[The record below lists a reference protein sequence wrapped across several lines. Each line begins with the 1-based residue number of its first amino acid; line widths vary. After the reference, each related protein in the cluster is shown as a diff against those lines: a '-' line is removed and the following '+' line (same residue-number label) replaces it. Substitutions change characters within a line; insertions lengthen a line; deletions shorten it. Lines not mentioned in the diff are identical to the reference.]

1 MTDNKPSAGL
11 RRRQRSMQAL
21 RYITLATAICSG
33 AATAQSVTV
42 TGDASATPTPNPTPH
57 WDYNDDSPLIVGDT
71 GIGRLNIE
79 NGGILS
85 YGGDYPY
92 FRVVLGNLAGSLGTA
107 LISGPG
113 SILQDFSGLTIGEEG
128 DGVLDIVNGGVLS
141 TDRYP
146 RYKTILGKLAGSSGT
161 VTVSGQGSLWQQ
173 LSDIKVGDGGTG
185 LLNVVDGGAVVSD
198 GNIDVGGEGVGTLN
212 ILSGGTVSVR
222 DVRLRNENSAIT
234 VSGAGSILKGNLQLD
249 SGSAL
254 INDGAQVLG
263 GEGAV
268 GYFGNATATLSGA
281 GSRWEASDSFYVGG
295 YASGSLLIE
304 NGGTLVTASDRGTK
318 IIALAPQSR
327 GSVRVTGQGSLW
339 QADKYFYIG
348 NQGDGSLTVD
358 NGGQVIVQQDA
369 TLGTWKEGSG
379 TLTVENGGRFSA
391 DTLTLGRQGKG
402 TVNLRNGGE
411 LSARSIILGR
421 WEWPDSIGIMNIGSE
436 SSNPDDAV
444 AVGKLNVEKI
454 SLTGDSE
461 LNFNHTADELKIDAD
476 VGGTAWINHIAGTTR
491 LKSLSGNFKQVTL
504 AGGKLILEN
513 AGLLG
518 KLAILSDAS
527 LVVDALRQSYIHA
540 TLTGGGSLTKS
551 GDEALTFYGDGAAFT
566 GDTRVTAGEFEL
578 YSELGGRVDVTG
590 GRFNFVTEGD
600 YAHGTVGGSVTAS
613 GDGTVAG
620 AGTIKGDLTFNHGGV
635 LEGEQGQTLHV
646 GGALKLDR
654 DSQVNVG
661 LSSAPSPALFKVGG
675 DLTLDGT
682 LNVSDQGGFGAGIY
696 RLFDYGGR
704 LFDNGLT
711 IGKTPTGVMA
721 DHLTVQTAIYGQV
734 NLASTAGVT
743 LSFWDG
749 GDAGKH
755 NNSQVDGGS
764 GVWRADGRNW
774 TDVAGAFNGPYQPNP
789 SFAIFQGEAG
799 TVTVD
804 HAAGAIAATGMQFA
818 SDGYRIEGDGIDL
831 QGADGET
838 FIRVGNGAADGAAM
852 TATIAADLSGDSK
865 LVKHDYGT
873 LILSG
878 DNRYTGGTELRGG
891 TLQVSADRNLG
902 AADGELTFTGGTLKT
917 ESRFDTDR
925 SMLLSQD
932 GRFEVAAGGELGLRG
947 RVSGRGSLLK
957 SGAGTLRLDNVSNDY
972 GNTLVQEGTLIGN
985 AGSIS
990 GNVANAATLVFDQA
1004 SDASFAGNIGAL
1016 GETKGQMV
1024 KQGAGSL
1031 NLGGIS
1037 ALDWTIRAGDLTTVA
1052 ERFLGN
1058 ADIASG
1064 ASLTFDQSGSG
1075 SYAGSLSGSGLFVKN
1090 GGGTLW
1096 MDQDSAGF
1104 RGLTQL
1110 NDGRLVLDGK
1120 LGGSMLVQNGGVLS
1134 GTGTVGSGVGSTL
1147 TIADRGVLS
1156 PGGEFSTLKVDGD
1169 LMFQQGSRFEVAVD
1183 PAGKEANLVQ
1193 VTGNASLE
1201 GGTVAH
1207 IGANGHYQL
1216 RSSHTILAADG
1227 RLSGAFDDVTSDFAF
1242 LTPELRY
1249 DYDAGT
1255 VDLRLAR
1262 NDREFA
1268 SAAFTRNQIATAN
1281 AIESIGLWAGH
1292 GVYDAIAQL
1301 PDDVPLIRASFDQLS
1316 GEVHASMKN
1325 ALLDESRFV
1334 RDAATDRLRAA
1345 FGDTAASA
1353 ATVLNYENGQ
1363 PQQVS
1368 PTTDG
1373 LAVWGQSFGS
1383 WGKTDSDGNAASLKR
1398 STGGFLFGVDAP
1410 AFDNWRFGLMTG
1422 YSRTRADV
1430 SKRASSGNSDNVHL
1444 GAYGGSSWKLAEN
1457 TLSLRAGIAHTWHDI
1472 ETRRSVSLP
1481 GFNDSLK
1488 SDYRAG
1494 TFQAFGDLGYRIDLA
1509 PLSFEPFVN
1518 LAHTRLHTQGFGEQG
1533 GAATL
1538 HGKAQSTDVTFATL
1552 GLRSSAQRETAVG
1565 TATLNGTL
1573 GWRQAMGDTTPLST
1587 HAFSAGDAFTVA
1599 GTPLAKGALQ
1609 LEAGV
1614 KVALTPSASVGLSY
1628 EGQVSD
1634 RTQQHGVKA
1643 GFSFSF

>member
-1 MTDNKPSAGL
+1 MTDNKSSAGL
-11 RRRQRSMQAL
+11 RRRQRSMQAV
-21 RYITLATAICSG
+21 RYITLATALSAG
-33 AATAQSVTV
+33 ASWAQSVTV
-42 TGDASATPTPNPTPH
+42 TGDASASPTPNPIPH
-57 WDYNDDSPLIVGDT
+57 WDYTHFLELV
-71 GIGRLNIE
+71 IGNSGEGELAIE
-79 NGGILS
+79 NGG
-85 YGGDYPY
+85 
-92 FRVVLGNLAGSLGTA
+92 TMT
-107 LISGPG
+107 
-113 SILQDFSGLTIGEEG
+113 SGL
-128 DGVLDIVNGGVLS
+128 
-141 TDRYP
+141 YP
-146 RYKTILGKLAGSSGT
+146 GHRVILGKLAGSSGAA
-161 VTVSGQGSLWQQ
+161 TVSGLGSLWKH
-173 LSDIKVGDGGTG
+173 LGVIRVGDGGRG
-185 LLNVVDGGAVVSD
+185 ELNVVDGGGVSASD
-198 GNIDVGGEGVGTLN
+198 IEVGIGGLSILN
-212 ILSGGTVSVR
+212 GGTVSAV
-222 DVRLRNENSAIT
+222 DVSAQNENSAIRG
-234 VSGAGSILKGNLQLD
+234 SGAGSHLQSSL
-249 SGSAL
+249 SVSAGSAQ
-254 INDGAQVLG
+254 IDEGGQVSGKSGDIGGNGAITV
-263 GEGAV
+263 
-268 GYFGNATATLSGA
+268 SGP
-281 GSRWEASDSFYVGG
+281 GSRWTVDGYLGIGFGG
-295 YASGSLLIE
+295 TGSLLIE
-304 NGGTLVTASDRGTK
+304 NGGAVVTTDDSGYIMLGHNRDTGY
-318 IIALAPQSR
+318 
-327 GSVRVTGQGSLW
+327 GNVRVTGQGSVWDL
-339 QADKYFYIG
+339 AGKLYIG
-348 NQGDGSLTVD
+348 NTGNASVTVD
-358 NGGQVIVQQDA
+358 DGGRIIARGEAWIASDPSS
-369 TLGTWKEGSG
+369 TSN
-379 TLTVENGGRFSA
+379 LTVENGGRFSS
-391 DTLTLGRQGKG
+391 DRLVVGNYGEGTL
-402 TVNLRNGGE
+402 NLRNGGE
-411 LSARSIILGR
+411 LSVRLLDLGWR
-421 WEWPDSIGIMNIGSE
+421 GFGSSIMNIGSA
-436 SSNPDDAV
+436 SNDPADAV
-444 AVGKLNVEKI
+444 AAGRLNTEYV
-454 SLTGDSE
+454 SLRDNAV
-461 LNFNHTADELKIDAD
+461 LNFNHTGDGLKIDGN
-476 VGGTAWINHIAGTTR
+476 VIGSGRLNHISGTTR
-491 LKSLSGNFKQVTL
+491 VRTMYGAFQPLIVSGGNLIIEQVSNL
-504 AGGKLILEN
+504 Y
-513 AGLLG
+513 G
-518 KLAILSDAS
+518 KLAILSGAS
-527 LVVDALRQSYIHA
+527 LAVDARHGESSIYA
-540 TLTGGGSLTKS
+540 TLTGGGNLTKS
-551 GDEALTFYGDGAAFT
+551 GDEKLEFWGDGSGFT
-566 GDTRVTAGEFEL
+566 GDTRVTAGELQVF
-578 YSELGGRVDVTG
+578 SELGGKADVSG
-590 GRFNFVTEGD
+590 GRLSLFRNDD
-600 YAHGTVGGSVTAS
+600 YGTAGTVGGSVTAS

-620 AGTIKGDLTFNHGGV
+620 NGIIKGDLTFNRGGV
-635 LEGEQGQTLHV
+635 LEGEQGQRLHV
-646 GGALKLDR
+646 DGALKLDR

-661 LSSAPSPALFKVGG
+661 LSSAPSPALFKVAG

-704 LFDNGLT
+704 LFDNGLA
-711 IGKTPTGVMA
+711 IGKTPTGVTA
-721 DHLTVQTAIYGQV
+721 DHLAIQTAIYGQV
-734 NLASTAGVT
+734 NLASTAGAT

-774 TDVAGAFNGPYQPNP
+774 TDVSGALNGPYQPNP

-804 HAAGAIAATGMQFA
+804 HAVGAIAATGMQFA
-818 SDGYRIEGDGIDL
+818 SDGYRIEGDSIDL

-902 AADGELTFTGGTLKT
+902 AAGGELAFTGGTLKT
-917 ESRFDTDR
+917 ESRFDTNR
-925 SMLLSQD
+925 NVLLSQY
-932 GRFEVAAGGELGLRG
+932 GRFDVAADGELGLSG
-947 RVSGRGSLLK
+947 RVSGRGDLLK

-1016 GETKGQMV
+1016 GETKGKMV

-1037 ALDWTIRAGDLTTVA
+1037 AIDWSIHAGDLTTAA
-1052 ERFLGN
+1052 ERFRGN
-1058 ADIASG
+1058 ANIASG
-1064 ASLTFDQSGSG
+1064 ASLTFDQSGGG
-1075 SYAGSLSGSGLFVKN
+1075 SYAGSLNGTGLFVKN

-1096 MDQDSAGF
+1096 MDEDSAGF
-1104 RGLTQL
+1104 RGLTQV
-1110 NDGRLVLDGK
+1110 NDGRLALDGK
-1120 LGGSMLVQNGGVLS
+1120 LGGSMLVQSGGVLS
-1134 GTGTVGSGVGSTL
+1134 GTGTLGSGAGSTL
-1147 TIADRGVLS
+1147 TIADQGVLS

-1169 LMFQQGSRFEVAVD
+1169 LIFQQGSRFEVAVD

-1193 VTGNASLE
+1193 VTGNAGLE

-1242 LTPELRY
+1242 LTPELSY

-1262 NDREFA
+1262 NHREFA

-1292 GVYDAIAQL
+1292 AVYDAIAQL
-1301 PDDVPLIRASFDQLS
+1301 PDDVPLIRESFDQLS

-1325 ALLDESRFV
+1325 ALIDESRFV

-1345 FGDTAASA
+1345 SGDAVASA
-1353 ATVLNYENGQ
+1353 ATVMSYEGGQ

-1398 STGGFLFGVDAP
+1398 STGGVLFGVDTP
-1410 AFDNWRFGLMTG
+1410 AFDSWRFGVMTG

-1430 SKRASSGNSDNVHL
+1430 GKRASSGNSDNYHL
-1444 GAYGGSSWKLAEN
+1444 GAYGGGSWKLAEN
-1457 TLSLRAGIAHTWHDI
+1457 TLSLRTGIAHSWHDI

-1481 GFNDSLK
+1481 GFNDSLTG
-1488 SDYRAG
+1488 DYRAG

-1518 LAHTRLHTQGFGEQG
+1518 LAHTRLRTQGFGEKG
-1533 GAATL
+1533 GAAAL
-1538 HGKAQSTDVTFATL
+1538 HGKAQNTDATFATL
-1552 GLRSSAQRETAVG
+1552 GLRSSAQLETAVG

-1573 GWRQAMGDTTPLST
+1573 GWRHAMGDTTPLST

-1599 GTPLAKGALQ
+1599 GAPVAKDALQ

-1614 KVALTPSASVGLSY
+1614 KMAITPSASVGVSY
-1628 EGQVSD
+1628 DGQVSGSA
-1634 RTQQHGVKA
+1634 QQHGVKA

>member
-57 WDYNDDSPLIVGDT
+57 WDYTHFLALI
-71 GIGRLNIE
+71 IGNSGEGKLAIE
-79 NGGILS
+79 NGGTMS
-85 YGGDYPY
+85 
-92 FRVVLGNLAGSLGTA
+92 
-107 LISGPG
+107 
-113 SILQDFSGLTIGEEG
+113 SGLY
-128 DGVLDIVNGGVLS
+128 S
-141 TDRYP
+141 THEV
-146 RYKTILGKLAGSSGT
+146 ILGKLVGSAGT
-161 VTVSGQGSLWQQ
+161 ATVSGLGSLWKHFGT
-173 LSDIKVGDGGTG
+173 IKVGEGGRG
-185 LLNVVDGGAVVSD
+185 ALNVVDGGAV
-198 GNIDVGGEGVGTLN
+198 NANWIEVGSGELN
-212 ILSGGTVSVR
+212 ITNGGTVIATEVISS
-222 DVRLRNENSAIT
+222 RNENSVIT
-234 VSGAGSILKGNLQLD
+234 VSGAGSSLQGKLNVA
-249 SGSAL
+249 GGTAL
-254 INDGAQVLG
+254 IKEGGQVSSKSAFIANNA
-263 GEGAV
+263 AV
-268 GYFGNATATLSGA
+268 TISGP
-281 GSRWEASDSFYVGG
+281 GSRWTVDGYFSLGG
-295 YASGSLLIE
+295 YAPGSLLIE
-304 NGGTLVTASDRGTK
+304 NGGAMVSTSDGDDVYLGHNREDGVGT
-318 IIALAPQSR
+318 
-327 GSVRVTGQGSLW
+327 VRVTGQGSIWDL
-339 QADKYFYIG
+339 AGELTIG
-348 NQGDGSLTVD
+348 NTGNAAVTVD
-358 NGGQVIVQQDA
+358 DGGRVI
-369 TLGTWKEGSG
+369 THGETWLAANLTDITAS
-379 TLTVENGGRFSA
+379 LTVENGGHFSS
-391 DTLTLGRQGKG
+391 DTLFVGGFGQG
-402 TVNLRNGGE
+402 TVNLRDGGE
-411 LSARSIILGR
+411 LSAGAIYLGLWR
-421 WEWPDSIGIMNIGSE
+421 RPDGSGVMNIGSA
-436 SSNPDDAV
+436 SGNPDDAV
-444 AVGKLNVEKI
+444 AAGKLNADSVQL
-454 SLTGDSE
+454 SASSE
-461 LNFNHTADELKIDAD
+461 LNFNHTSDELKIDGW
-476 VGGTAWINHIAGTTR
+476 VGGSGRINHIAGTTR
-491 LKSLSGNFKQVTL
+491 LKSLSGTFKQVTL

-513 AGLLG
+513 TGLSGG
-518 KLAILSDAS
+518 KLAILSGAS
-527 LVVDALRQSYIHA
+527 LVVDALRQSYITS
-540 TLTGGGSLTKS
+540 TLTGGGNLTKS

-566 GDTRVTAGEFEL
+566 GDTRVTAGEFGL

-590 GRFNFVTEGD
+590 GRFNLVTEDD
-600 YAHGTVGGSVTAS
+600 YYYGTVGGSVTAS

-661 LSSAPSPALFKVGG
+661 LSSAPSQALFKVDG

-711 IGKTPTGVMA
+711 IGRTPTGVTA

-902 AADGELTFTGGTLKT
+902 AAGGELTFTGGTLKT

-1075 SYAGSLSGSGLFVKN
+1075 SYAGSLSGTGLFVKN

-1134 GTGTVGSGVGSTL
+1134 GTGTLGSGVGSTL

-1292 GVYDAIAQL
+1292 EVYDAIAQL

-1643 GFSFSF
+1643 GFSFTF

>member
-1 MTDNKPSAGL
+1 MTDNKSSAGL
-11 RRRQRSMQAL
+11 RRRQRSMQAV
-21 RYITLATAICSG
+21 RYITLATALSVG
-33 AATAQSVTV
+33 ASWAQSVTV
-42 TGDASATPTPNPTPH
+42 TGDASASPNPNPIPH
-57 WDYNDDSPLIVGDT
+57 WDYDDYNNALIVGNA
-71 GIGRLNIE
+71 GSGALNIE

-85 YGGDYPY
+85 SSG
-92 FRVVLGNLAGSLGTA
+92 FLFNAVLGKLAGSLGTA
-107 LISGPG
+107 TISGLGSIWQDLNGISIGESGDGELNILNGGQLSSGRYYGTATLGYFAGSSGIATVSGPG
-113 SILQDFSGLTIGEEG
+113 S
-128 DGVLDIVNGGVLS
+128 
-141 TDRYP
+141 
-146 RYKTILGKLAGSSGT
+146 
-161 VTVSGQGSLWQQ
+161 LWQH
-173 LSDIKVGDGGTG
+173 LGNIIVGSRGSGV
-185 LLNVVDGGAVVSD
+185 LNVVDGGALSA
-198 GNIDVGGEGVGTLN
+198 VGIQLEGEGDSTLN
-212 ILSGGTVSVR
+212 IMNGGTVSSDYLSVK
-222 DVRLRNENSAIT
+222 NENNVR
-234 VSGAGSILKGNLQLD
+234 VSGAGSSLKTELSVD
-249 SGSAL
+249 SGTAL
-254 INDGAQVLG
+254 INEGALVKGSSGSVGFLGDGAV
-263 GEGAV
+263 
-268 GYFGNATATLSGA
+268 TLSGP
-281 GSRWEASDSFYVGG
+281 GSRWEIA
-295 YASGSLLIE
+295 GSLYLGNRDSGALLVE
-304 NGGTLVTASDRGTK
+304 DGGALVTTRGY
-318 IIALAPQSR
+318 IGFGPAAH
-327 GSVRVTGQGSLW
+327 GSVRVTGQDSLW
-339 QADKYFYIG
+339 DTEDSLYLGSQG
-348 NQGDGSLTVD
+348 NGLLTVD
-358 NGGQVIVQQDA
+358 NGGRVIARKD
-369 TLGTWKEGSG
+369 TWIANVAGSTG
-379 TLTVENGGRFSA
+379 SLTVENGGHFSSKQ
-391 DTLTLGRQGKG
+391 LIVGFSGLG

-411 LSARSIILGR
+411 LSA
-421 WEWPDSIGIMNIGSE
+421 DSISLGQIYRPGAFGIMNIGSA

-444 AVGKLNVEKI
+444 AAGKLNAGKLDI
-454 SLTGDSE
+454 WKDGILH
-461 LNFNHTADELKIDAD
+461 FNHAGDEFRSDA
-476 VGGTAWINHIAGTTR
+476 VVWGGGGRLNHISGTTR
-491 LKSLSGNFKQVTL
+491 LKELDDRFDPLILS
-504 AGGKLILEN
+504 GGKLILERVSLSGQLN
-513 AGLLG
+513 
-518 KLAILSDAS
+518 ILSGAS
-527 LVVDALRQSYIHA
+527 LVVDALRESLIAA
-540 TLTGGGSLTKS
+540 TLTGGGNLTKS
-551 GDEALTFYGDGAAFT
+551 GDEKLEFWGDGSGFT
-566 GDTRVTAGEFEL
+566 GDTRVTAGELQVF
-578 YSELGGRVDVTG
+578 SELGGKADVSG
-590 GRFNFVTEGD
+590 GRLSLFRYDD
-600 YAHGTVGGSVTAS
+600 YGLAGTVGGSVTAS

-620 AGTIKGDLTFNHGGV
+620 NGTIKGDLTFNRGGV

-661 LSSAPSPALFKVGG
+661 LSSAPSPALFKVAG

-704 LFDNGLT
+704 LFDNGLA
-711 IGKTPTGVMA
+711 IGKTPTGVTA
-721 DHLTVQTAIYGQV
+721 DHLAIQTAIYGQV
-734 NLASTAGVT
+734 NLASTAGTT

-774 TDVAGAFNGPYQPNP
+774 TDVSGALNGPYQPNP

-818 SDGYRIEGDGIDL
+818 SDGYRIEGDSIDL

-902 AADGELTFTGGTLKT
+902 AAGGELAFTGGTLKT
-917 ESRFDTDR
+917 ESRFDSDR
-925 SMLLSQD
+925 NVLLSQY
-932 GRFEVAAGGELGLRG
+932 GRFDVAADGELGLSG
-947 RVSGRGSLLK
+947 RVSGRGDLLK

-1037 ALDWTIRAGDLTTVA
+1037 ALDWTIRAGDLTTAA
-1052 ERFLGN
+1052 ERFHGN

-1064 ASLTFDQSGSG
+1064 ASLTFDQSGGG
-1075 SYAGSLSGSGLFVKN
+1075 SYAGSLSGTGLFVKN

-1096 MDQDSAGF
+1096 MDEDSAGF
-1104 RGLTQL
+1104 RGLTQV
-1110 NDGRLVLDGK
+1110 NDGRLALDGK
-1120 LGGSMLVQNGGVLS
+1120 LGGSMLVQSGGVLS
-1134 GTGTVGSGVGSTL
+1134 GTGTLGSGAGSTL
-1147 TIADRGVLS
+1147 TIADQGVLS

-1169 LMFQQGSRFEVAVD
+1169 LIFQQGSRFEVAVD

-1193 VTGNASLE
+1193 VTGNADLE

-1242 LTPELRY
+1242 LTPELSY

-1262 NDREFA
+1262 NHREFA

-1292 GVYDAIAQL
+1292 AVYDAIAQL
-1301 PDDVPLIRASFDQLS
+1301 PDDVPLIRESFDQLS

-1325 ALLDESRFV
+1325 ALIDESRFV

-1345 FGDTAASA
+1345 SGDAAASA
-1353 ATVLNYENGQ
+1353 ATVMSYEGGQ

-1398 STGGFLFGVDAP
+1398 STGGVLFGVDAP
-1410 AFDNWRFGLMTG
+1410 AFDSWRFGVMTG

-1430 SKRASSGNSDNVHL
+1430 GKRASSGNSDNYHL

-1457 TLSLRAGIAHTWHDI
+1457 TLSLRTGIAHSWHDI

-1481 GFNDSLK
+1481 GFNDSLTG
-1488 SDYRAG
+1488 DYRAG

-1518 LAHTRLHTQGFGEQG
+1518 LAHTRLRTQGFGEKG
-1533 GAATL
+1533 GAAAL
-1538 HGKAQSTDVTFATL
+1538 HGKAQNTDATFATL
-1552 GLRSSAQRETAVG
+1552 GLRSSAQLETAVG

-1573 GWRQAMGDTTPLST
+1573 GWRHAMGDTTPLST

-1599 GTPLAKGALQ
+1599 GAPVAKDALQ

-1614 KVALTPSASVGLSY
+1614 KMAITPSASVGVSY
-1628 EGQVSD
+1628 DGQVSGSA
-1634 RTQQHGVKA
+1634 QQHGVKA

>member
-1 MTDNKPSAGL
+1 M
-11 RRRQRSMQAL
+11 
-21 RYITLATAICSG
+21 SG
-33 AATAQSVTV
+33 AFQ
-42 TGDASATPTPNPTPH
+42 
-57 WDYNDDSPLIVGDT
+57 PLIVSG
-71 GIGRLNIE
+71 
-79 NGGILS
+79 
-85 YGGDYPY
+85 
-92 FRVVLGNLAGSLGTA
+92 GNL
-107 LISGPG
+107 I
-113 SILQDFSGLTIGEEG
+113 IEQ
-128 DGVLDIVNGGVLS
+128 VNYLS
-141 TDRYP
+141 
-146 RYKTILGKLAGSSGT
+146 
-161 VTVSGQGSLWQQ
+161 
-173 LSDIKVGDGGTG
+173 
-185 LLNVVDGGAVVSD
+185 
-198 GNIDVGGEGVGTLN
+198 
-212 ILSGGTVSVR
+212 
-222 DVRLRNENSAIT
+222 
-234 VSGAGSILKGNLQLD
+234 
-249 SGSAL
+249 
-254 INDGAQVLG
+254 
-263 GEGAV
+263 
-268 GYFGNATATLSGA
+268 
-281 GSRWEASDSFYVGG
+281 
-295 YASGSLLIE
+295 
-304 NGGTLVTASDRGTK
+304 
-318 IIALAPQSR
+318 
-327 GSVRVTGQGSLW
+327 
-339 QADKYFYIG
+339 
-348 NQGDGSLTVD
+348 
-358 NGGQVIVQQDA
+358 
-369 TLGTWKEGSG
+369 
-379 TLTVENGGRFSA
+379 
-391 DTLTLGRQGKG
+391 
-402 TVNLRNGGE
+402 
-411 LSARSIILGR
+411 
-421 WEWPDSIGIMNIGSE
+421 
-436 SSNPDDAV
+436 
-444 AVGKLNVEKI
+444 
-454 SLTGDSE
+454 
-461 LNFNHTADELKIDAD
+461 
-476 VGGTAWINHIAGTTR
+476 
-491 LKSLSGNFKQVTL
+491 
-504 AGGKLILEN
+504 
-513 AGLLG
+513 G
-518 KLAILSDAS
+518 KLAILSGAS
-527 LVVDALRQSYIHA
+527 LAVDARHGESSIDA
-540 TLTGGGSLTKS
+540 TLTGGGNLTKS
-551 GDEALTFYGDGAAFT
+551 GDEKLEFLGDGSGFT
-566 GDTRVTAGEFEL
+566 GDTRVTAGELQVF
-578 YSELGGRVDVTG
+578 SELGGKADVSG
-590 GRFNFVTEGD
+590 GRLSLFRYDD
-600 YAHGTVGGSVTAS
+600 YDGTVGGSVTAS
-613 GDGTVAG
+613 GDGTVAV
-620 AGTIKGDLTFNHGGV
+620 AGNGIIKGDLTFNRGGV

-661 LSSAPSPALFKVGG
+661 LSSAPSPTLFKVAG

-711 IGKTPTGVMA
+711 IGRTPTGVTA
-721 DHLTVQTAIYGQV
+721 DNLAIQTAIYGQV
-734 NLASTAGVT
+734 NLASTAGAT

-774 TDVAGAFNGPYQPNP
+774 TDVSGALNGPYQPNP

-818 SDGYRIEGDGIDL
+818 SDGYRIEGDSIDL

-852 TATIAADLSGDSK
+852 TATIATDLSGDSK

-902 AADGELTFTGGTLKT
+902 AAAGELAFTGGTLKT

-925 SMLLSQD
+925 NVLLSQY
-932 GRFEVAAGGELGLRG
+932 GRFDVVADGELGLSG
-947 RVSGRGSLLK
+947 RVSGRGDLLK

-1037 ALDWTIRAGDLTTVA
+1037 ALDWTIRAGDLTTAA
-1052 ERFLGN
+1052 ERFRGN

-1064 ASLTFDQSGSG
+1064 ASLTFDQSGGG
-1075 SYAGSLSGSGLFVKN
+1075 SYAGSLSGTGLFVKN

-1096 MDQDSAGF
+1096 MDEDSAGF
-1104 RGLTQL
+1104 RGLTQV
-1110 NDGRLVLDGK
+1110 NDGRLALDGK
-1120 LGGSMLVQNGGVLS
+1120 LGGSMLVQSGGVLS
-1134 GTGTVGSGVGSTL
+1134 GTGTLGSGAGSTL

-1169 LMFQQGSRFEVAVD
+1169 LIFQQGSRFEVAVD

-1193 VTGNASLE
+1193 VTGNADLE

-1242 LTPELRY
+1242 LMPELSY

-1262 NDREFA
+1262 NHREFA

-1292 GVYDAIAQL
+1292 AVYDAIAQL
-1301 PDDVPLIRASFDQLS
+1301 PDDVPLIREGFDQLS
-1316 GEVHASMKN
+1316 GEIHASMKN
-1325 ALLDESRFV
+1325 ALIDESRFV
-1334 RDAATDRLRAA
+1334 RDAATARLRAA
-1345 FGDTAASA
+1345 SGDAAASV
-1353 ATVLNYENGQ
+1353 ATVMSYEGGQ

-1368 PTTDG
+1368 PTIDG

-1398 STGGFLFGVDAP
+1398 STGGALFGVDAP
-1410 AFDNWRFGLMTG
+1410 AFDSWRFGVMTG
-1422 YSRTRADV
+1422 YSRTRADMG
-1430 SKRASSGNSDNVHL
+1430 KRASSGNSDNYHL
-1444 GAYGGSSWKLAEN
+1444 GAYGGGSWKLAEN
-1457 TLSLRAGIAHTWHDI
+1457 TLSLRTGITHSWHDI

-1481 GFNDSLK
+1481 GFNDSLTG
-1488 SDYRAG
+1488 DYRAG
-1494 TFQAFGDLGYRIDLA
+1494 TFQAFGDLGYLIDLA

-1518 LAHTRLHTQGFGEQG
+1518 LAHTRLRTQGFGEKG
-1533 GAATL
+1533 GTAAL
-1538 HGKAQSTDVTFATL
+1538 HGKAQNTNATFATL
-1552 GLRSSAQRETAVG
+1552 GLRSSAQLETAVG

-1573 GWRQAMGDTTPLST
+1573 GWRHAMGDTTPLST

-1599 GTPLAKGALQ
+1599 GAPVAKDALQ

-1614 KVALTPSASVGLSY
+1614 KMAITPSASVGVSY
-1628 EGQVSD
+1628 DGQVSGSA
-1634 RTQQHGVKA
+1634 QQHGVKA

>member
-1 MTDNKPSAGL
+1 MNHNKSSAGL
-11 RRRQRSMQAL
+11 SRRQHSMKTV

-33 AATAQSVTV
+33 VAMAQSVTV

-71 GIGRLNIE
+71 GVGRLNIE

-92 FRVVLGNLAGSLGTA
+92 LRVVLGNLAGSLGTA

-113 SILQDFSGLTIGEEG
+113 SILQDFSGLIIGQEG

-141 TDRYP
+141 TDRYS
-146 RYKTILGKLAGSSGT
+146 RYETVLGKLAGSSGT

-234 VSGAGSILKGNLQLD
+234 VSGAGSILKGKLQLD

-268 GYFGNATATLSGA
+268 GDFGNATATLSGS
-281 GSRWEASDSFYVGG
+281 GSRWETSDSFYVGRYG
-295 YASGSLLIE
+295 SGSLLIE
-304 NGGTLVTASDRGTK
+304 NGGTLVTASDRGTNV
-318 IIALAPQSR
+318 IALAPQSR

-339 QADKYFYIG
+339 QAGKYLYIG

-358 NGGQVIVQQDA
+358 SGGQVIVQQDA

-391 DTLTLGRQGKG
+391 DTLTIGRQGKG

-411 LSARSIILGR
+411 LSARSIMLGR
-421 WEWPDSIGIMNIGSE
+421 WEWPGSIGIMNIGSA

-444 AVGKLNVEKI
+444 AAGKLNVEAI
-454 SLTGDSE
+454 YLAGYSE

-476 VGGTAWINHIAGTTR
+476 VGGSGRINHIAGTTR
-491 LKSLSGNFKQVTL
+491 LKSLAGSNQLKL
-504 AGGKLILEN
+504 AGGKLILEQ
-513 AGLLG
+513 AEWSGE
-518 KLAILSDAS
+518 LAILSGAS
-527 LVVDALRQSYIHA
+527 LAVDALRASHISS
-540 TLTGGGSLTKS
+540 TLTGDGNLTKS
-551 GDEALTFYGDGAAFT
+551 GGEVLSFYGNGAAFT

-578 YSELGGRVDVTG
+578 YSELGGQVDVTG
-590 GRFNFVTEGD
+590 GRFNLATYEDEHPV
-600 YAHGTVGGSVTAS
+600 TVGGSVTAS

-620 AGTIKGDLTFNHGGV
+620 AGIIKGDLTFNRGGV

-661 LSSAPSPALFKVGG
+661 LSGVPSPALFKVAG

-704 LFDNGLT
+704 LFDNGLA
-711 IGKTPTGVMA
+711 IGDTPAGVTA

-734 NLASTAGVT
+734 NLASTAGAT

-749 GDAGKH
+749 GDTGKH
-755 NNSQVDGGS
+755 NNAQVDGGS

-799 TVTVD
+799 TVMVD

-818 SDGYRIEGDGIDL
+818 SDGYRIEGDGIEL
-831 QGADGET
+831 LGADGET

-852 TATIAADLSGDSK
+852 TAVIAADLSGDSK

-878 DNRYTGGTELRGG
+878 DNRYAGGTELRGG

-902 AADGELTFTGGTLKT
+902 AAGGELTFTGGTLKT
-917 ESRFDTDR
+917 ESRFDTER
-925 SMLLSQD
+925 NVQLSQS
-932 GRFEVAAGGELGLRG
+932 GRFEVAADGELGLRG
-947 RVSGRGSLLK
+947 RISGKKALIK
-957 SGAGTLRLDNVSNDY
+957 SGAGTLRLDNISNDY
-972 GNTLVQEGTLIGN
+972 GNTLVEEGTLIGN
-985 AGSIS
+985 ADSIS
-990 GNVANAATLVFDQA
+990 GNIANAATLVFDQEN
-1004 SDASFAGNIGAL
+1004 DASFAGQIGAL

-1031 NLGGIS
+1031 TLGELS
-1037 ALDWTIRAGDLTTVA
+1037 MLDWTIRAGDLTTAA
-1052 ERFLGN
+1052 ERFRGN
-1058 ADIASG
+1058 ADIAAG

-1075 SYAGSLSGSGLFVKN
+1075 SYAGSLSGSGLFIKN

-1134 GTGTVGSGVGSTL
+1134 GTGTLGSGVGSTL

-1216 RSSHTILAADG
+1216 RSSHTILAAEG

-1345 FGDTAASA
+1345 FGDAAASA

-1363 PQQVS
+1363 PQPVS

-1373 LAVWGQSFGS
+1373 LAVWGQSFDS
-1383 WGKTDSDGNAASLKR
+1383 WGKTDGDGNAASLKR